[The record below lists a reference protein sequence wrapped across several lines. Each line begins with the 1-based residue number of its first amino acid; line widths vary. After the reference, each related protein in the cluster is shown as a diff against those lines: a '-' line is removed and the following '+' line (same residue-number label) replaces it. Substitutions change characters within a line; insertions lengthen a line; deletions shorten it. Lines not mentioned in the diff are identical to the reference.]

1 MTKRRKHFSR
11 ADKHSLFLLVTLF
24 WKKKKKFTCFHTW
37 KIILNNPFFFKSF
50 FSCVTS
56 RDKKK
61 INIQERKKISFLFS
75 FTHEKYIL
83 SSGKKLWKG
92 FTHEILLKKENHHF
106 FLYAWNQVKEKCLI
120 WFHTLHQPWSL
131 LISWSL
137 ALHNNSVGCGNVAA
151 DYIRL
156 HLDVMDVR

>member
-24 WKKKKKFTCFHTW
+24 WKKKKINSLVFTHEKLSW
-37 KIILNNPFFFKSF
+37 IILSFLSLFFH
-50 FSCVTS
+50 VWHQEI
-56 RDKKK
+56 KKK
-61 INIQERKKISFLFS
+61 NIQERKKISFLFS

>member
-61 INIQERKKISFLFS
+61 KYSRKKKNIIFVQFHTWKIYFVLW
-75 FTHEKYIL
+75 EKIMKRFYTWN
-83 SSGKKLWKG
+83 STEKRKS
-92 FTHEILLKKENHHF
+92 HF
-106 FLYAWNQVKEKCLI
+106 FIYVWNQVTEKCLI
-120 WFHTLHQPWSL
+120 WFHTFHQPWSL

>member
-24 WKKKKKFTCFHTW
+24 WKKKKINSLVFTHEKLSWIILSFLSLFFHVWHQEMEKKKYSRKKKSIIFVQFHTW
-37 KIILNNPFFFKSF
+37 KICFVLWEKIMKRFYTWNSTEKRKS
-50 FSCVTS
+50 
-56 RDKKK
+56 
-61 INIQERKKISFLFS
+61 
-75 FTHEKYIL
+75 
-83 SSGKKLWKG
+83 
-92 FTHEILLKKENHHF
+92 HF

>member
-61 INIQERKKISFLFS
+61 KIFKKEKKYHFCSVSHMKNIFCPLGKNNEKVLHMKFYWKKKI
-75 FTHEKYIL
+75 I
-83 SSGKKLWKG
+83 
-92 FTHEILLKKENHHF
+92 F
-106 FLYAWNQVKEKCLI
+106 FFIWWNQVKEKCLI
-120 WFHTLHQPWSL
+120 WFHTFHQPWSL

>member
-61 INIQERKKISFLFS
+61 KYSRKKKSIIFVQFHTWKIYFVLW
-75 FTHEKYIL
+75 EKIMKRFYTWN
-83 SSGKKLWKG
+83 STEKRKS
-92 FTHEILLKKENHHF
+92 HF

-120 WFHTLHQPWSL
+120 WFHTFHQPWSL

>member
-61 INIQERKKISFLFS
+61 KYSRKKKNIIFVQFHTWKIYFVLW
-75 FTHEKYIL
+75 EKIMKRFYTWNSTEKRKSYL
-83 SSGKKLWKG
+83 
-92 FTHEILLKKENHHF
+92 

-120 WFHTLHQPWSL
+120 WFHTFHQPWSL